1 MKALWAA
8 LFVACAGVASAQ
20 QVSTAPG
27 ATIRGLDKVSGELV
41 DMTLLAGEAKMV
53 GRLQVSLGQCRYPT
67 DNPAGNAYAW
77 LEIYD
82 AVERQMVFSGWMV
95 ASAPALYPLDH
106 PRYDVWVL
114 RCSTE

>member
-1 MKALWAA
+1 MKAWLFA
-8 LFVACAGVASAQ
+8 LLLALAGAASAQ
-20 QVSTAPG
+20 QVSNAPG
-27 ATIRGLDKVSGELV
+27 ATIRGLDKVSGALV
-41 DMTLLAGEAKMV
+41 DLTLATGEAKMV

-95 ASAPALYPLDH
+95 ASAPALNPLDH

>member
-1 MKALWAA
+1 MKKLIASALIA
-8 LFVACAGVASAQ
+8 LAGAASAQ
-20 QVSTAPG
+20 EVSNAP
-27 ATIRGLDKVSGELV
+27 AAAIRGLDKVSGALT
-41 DMTLLAGEAKMV
+41 DMTLNTGEAKML

-67 DNPAGNAYAW
+67 NNPSGNAFAW

-95 ASAPALYPLDH
+95 AASPALNPLDH